1 MTNGSIIEIENDVL
15 RARLKE
21 VTGQARDLLDAV
33 RRYVEP
39 QKGDRFIS
47 RNELL
52 NAARQFRAC
61 IDNRRTMR

>member
-21 VTGQARDLLDAV
+21 VTAQARDFMDAV

-52 NAARQFRAC
+52 NAVRDFRSC

>member
-21 VTGQARDLLDAV
+21 VTGQARDFLDAV
-33 RRYVEP
+33 QRYVEP
-39 QKGDRFIS
+39 KKGDRFIS

-52 NAARQFRAC
+52 NAVRDFRSC
-61 IDNRRTMR
+61 IGNQRTMR